1 MTPVP
6 ERVAAALAERYRL
19 ERELGRGGMAT
30 VWLAEDLRHHRR
42 VAIKVLHPELSA
54 VLGPERFLKEIELT
68 ANLQHPHILPLFDS
82 GETEGLLYYVMP
94 YVEGETLRARLERER
109 QLPIADAARLARE
122 VAEALDYAHR
132 HGVIHR
138 DVKPENVLLHEGRA
152 LVADFGIALAVRN
165 AGGARITETGLS
177 LGTPQYMSPE
187 QATAERELDARSD
200 VYSLG
205 CVLYEMLAGEPPHT
219 GPTTQ
224 AIIAKIVTDKP
235 RPVTE
240 LRETVPAALALA
252 VHTALAKLPADRF
265 RSAAEFAVVLARPE
279 TSVPVR
285 AAGRVERAPRVRTML
300 LVGAALAAVALV
312 ALGWLLGWRSG
323 ATADARATPPSR
335 LAIVAPGLGGSG
347 GTALQ
352 RQIALTPDGAAVL
365 FLAATRD
372 GSDRLMRQS
381 LDAAE
386 ATPVPGLPT
395 DLRSPMVSPDGRWLV
410 AGSYGQPLVQRYP
423 IEGGAGEVLPI
434 GERVDIVSLLD
445 WDRDGAIW
453 YSTTTGLRRLA
464 PGADSSTVPFG
475 AASIG
480 LQMQQILPD
489 GRHALMVRRAIGVA
503 ASGPVLVF
511 DLRTG
516 EETPLLATSV
526 VAARYTAGHLV
537 YALPDGTLQAAP
549 FDADERRLAAG
560 TVVTVA
566 TGVSVTGT
574 GVAQLAVAPNG
585 TLAYIPEEPRALV
598 FVDRTG
604 AIRPALDALHLYHA
618 PVFSPDGRRLAV
630 DYVGPDG
637 RDVWVLTLEQGT
649 LSRATFER
657 DGHDAVWTPDG
668 RFLTYSS
675 ARTGALG
682 VYRKRPGSAE
692 PAESLLVSP
701 ALLYTGRWLR
711 DGSALVTVAVDLRP
725 GSGNDLALV
734 RNGGRGPVEP
744 LAASPFAEAYPAL
757 SPDERWLAYV
767 SNQSGRP
774 EVYVRPLAGDGEE
787 QVQVSLAGGSEPLWG
802 PDGRE
807 LFYRSQG
814 EGEPRLMAATVRTT
828 PQFAVT
834 ARRALFPLADIDAS
848 NPHTGYDVSPD
859 GRTFVMV
866 RRSPATRIMVIQ
878 NLPALV
884 ERLRGTG
891 GAADR

>member
-1 MTPVP
+1 MSGPAPQVT
-6 ERVAAALAERYRL
+6 EALRDRYTI

-30 VWLAEDLRHHRR
+30 VWLAEDVRHRRR

-68 ANLQHPHILPLFDS
+68 AGLQHPHILPLFDS
-82 GETEGLLYYVMP
+82 GEADGLLWYVMP
-94 YVEGETLRARLERER
+94 YVEGETLRAQLGRER
-109 QLPIADAARLARE
+109 QLPVADALRVARE

-132 HGVIHR
+132 HGAIHR
-138 DVKPENVLLHEGRA
+138 DVKPENSLLHEGRA

-165 AGGARITETGLS
+165 AGGARITATGLS

-224 AIIAKIVTDKP
+224 AIIAKIITDKP

-240 LRETVPAALALA
+240 LRQAVPASLALA

-265 RSAAEFAVVLARPE
+265 SSAAEFATVLARPE
-279 TSVPVR
+279 AAAAAPGIAMARSGPHVR
-285 AAGRVERAPRVRTML
+285 GL
-300 LVGAALAAVALV
+300 ALACAAVVAIGLV
-312 ALGWLLGWRSG
+312 ALGWLLGQRSRDTSDSG
-323 ATADARATPPSR
+323 AVPPSR
-335 LAIVAPGLGGSG
+335 LGIVVPGLGGSG

-365 FLAATRD
+365 FMASNPD
-372 GSDRLMRQS
+372 GSDHLMHQS
-381 LDAAE
+381 LDAVQ
-386 ATPVPGLPT
+386 ATRVQGIPQDPA
-395 DLRSPMVSPDGRWLV
+395 SPAISPDGRWLV
-410 AGSYGQPLVQRYP
+410 VSSYGQPLAHRYP
-423 IEGGAGEVLPI
+423 MEGGPGGALPI
-434 GERVDIVSLLD
+434 EEQLDAVSFLD
-445 WDRDGAIW
+445 WDGDGAIW
-453 YSTTTGLRRLA
+453 FSTTTGLRRLE

-475 AASIG
+475 ASSIG

-489 GRHALMVRRAIGVA
+489 GHHALMVRRPYGT
-503 ASGPVLVF
+503 ASGPMLVF

-516 EETPLLATSV
+516 EETPLLTTPV
-526 VAARYTAGHLV
+526 VQARYTAGHLV
-537 YALPDGTLQAAP
+537 YALPDGTLQAVP
-549 FDADERRLAAG
+549 FDADTRRPARAAA
-560 TVVTVA
+560 VIIA
-566 TGVSVTGT
+566 TGVTVSGNGIAQFV
-574 GVAQLAVAPNG
+574 VARNG
-585 TLAYIPEEPRALV
+585 TVAYIPQEPRTLV
-598 FVDRTG
+598 FVDRAG
-604 AIRPALDALHLYHA
+604 VSRPALEARHLYHA

-630 DYVGPDG
+630 DYAGPEG

-649 LSRATFER
+649 FSRATFER

-675 ARTGALG
+675 ARSGTLG
-682 VYRKRPGSAE
+682 IYRKPPGTAE
-692 PAESLLVSP
+692 AAESLLAAA

-711 DGSALVTVAVDLRP
+711 DGRTLVTVAAELHP
-725 GSGNDLALV
+725 GSHNDIALV
-734 RNGGRGPVEP
+734 RNGGRGPIEP
-744 LAASPFAEAYPAL
+744 LAASQFTETHPAL
-757 SPDERWLAYV
+757 SPDERWLAFV

-774 EVYVRPLAGDGEE
+774 EVYVRPLGTEGE

-802 PDGRE
+802 PNGRE
-807 LFYRSQG
+807 LFFRSPG
-814 EGEPRLMAATVRTT
+814 EKESQLVAATVRTT

-834 ARRALFPLADIDAS
+834 SRRALFPLADIDGS

-859 GRTFVMV
+859 GGTFAMV

-878 NLPALV
+878 NLPGLV
-884 ERLRGTG
+884 RRLRGPVEG
-891 GAADR
+891 SR